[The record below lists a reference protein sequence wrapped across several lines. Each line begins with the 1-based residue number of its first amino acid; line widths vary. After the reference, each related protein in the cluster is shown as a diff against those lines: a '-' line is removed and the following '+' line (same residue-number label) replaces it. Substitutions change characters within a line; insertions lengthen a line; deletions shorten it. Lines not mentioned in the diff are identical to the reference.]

1 MLMTSGENKRR
12 TTEDEQGD
20 CMKELNDILIV
31 VDMQKDFIDGSLG
44 TKEAQAIIGNVLAK
58 ISEYEKAG
66 KEILYT
72 RDTHFENYLETF
84 EGKHLPVKHCIQ
96 NTDGWQVAKELDLP
110 EKKHINKVTF
120 GYEDWKQV
128 LGEDIKSVELVG
140 LCTDICVI
148 SNALLLRAFY
158 PEMEI
163 RVDASCCAGVT
174 PKKHAAAL
182 EVMKS
187 CQIDVTGEN

>member
-1 MLMTSGENKRR
+1 M
-12 TTEDEQGD
+12 
-20 CMKELNDILIV
+20 NDVKDVLIV

-44 TKEAQAIIGNVLAK
+44 TKEAQAIVGNVKAK
-58 ISEYEKAG
+58 IAEYERAG
-66 KEILYT
+66 KEILFT
-72 RDTHFENYLETF
+72 RDTHFENYMETF
-84 EGKHLPVKHCIQ
+84 EGKHLPVKHCIK
-96 NTDGWQVAKELDLP
+96 DSEGWQVAKELELP
-110 EKKHINKVTF
+110 EKKHIDKLTF
-120 GYEDWKQV
+120 GYENWKDI
-128 LGEDIKSVELVG
+128 LGNNGSSVELVG

-174 PKKHAAAL
+174 PEKHTAAL

-187 CQIDVTGEN
+187 CQIEVVGED